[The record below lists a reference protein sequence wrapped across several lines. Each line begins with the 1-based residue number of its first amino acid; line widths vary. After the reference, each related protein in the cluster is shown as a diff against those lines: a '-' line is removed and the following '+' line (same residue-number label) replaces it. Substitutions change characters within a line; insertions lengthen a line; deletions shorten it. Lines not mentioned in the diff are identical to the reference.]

1 MARVVR
7 QRRLKVKT
15 METRTITIRV
25 SPEAA
30 STYETAPA
38 EQKRKLDALLSLKI
52 TEVARARKP
61 LEEIMRE
68 ISRKAQERGLTLE
81 ILESILDDDR

>member
-1 MARVVR
+1 
-7 QRRLKVKT
+7 

-30 STYETAPA
+30 TTYETAPA
-38 EQKRKLDALLSLKI
+38 EQKRKLDALLSLKL

-61 LEEIMRE
+61 LEEIIKE
-68 ISRKAQERGLTLE
+68 ISRNAQERGLTPE
-81 ILESILDDDR
+81 ILESILDGHR

>member
-1 MARVVR
+1 
-7 QRRLKVKT
+7 

-38 EQKRKLDALLSLKI
+38 EHQRKLDALLSLKLI
-52 TEVARARKP
+52 EVARARRP
-61 LEEIMRE
+61 LEEIMSE
-68 ISRKAQERGLTLE
+68 ISRKARERGLTAE